1 MSGFKKTLLEDFG
14 EVGYCR
20 KEKTDRKKAWKR
32 GQMLASF
39 TNVSFWAQLFK
50 GKILNAK
57 QHYSFGRPFF
67 VKIVSSSLQ
76 FNMDNYRQNLL
87 FT

>member
-1 MSGFKKTLLEDFG
+1 
-14 EVGYCR
+14 
-20 KEKTDRKKAWKR
+20 
-32 GQMLASF
+32 MLASF